1 MRGVNIDPF
10 LAWLES
16 TALSRWVVESPSL
29 FAFPGILALHAIGM
43 GFAVGISMV
52 LDLRILGAA
61 RSIPLGEIRRFLPI
75 LWFAF
80 WVNAVSGTLLLIGY
94 PTKALTNPVF
104 YLKLLLIAAAIVLL
118 LRIERRIMDDAA
130 QQGPDSHP
138 ASSRSLNRLA
148 IASLLC
154 WTGAIFAGRFLAYT
168 YTRLMVS
175 G

>member
-1 MRGVNIDPF
+1 
-10 LAWLES
+10 
-16 TALSRWVVESPSL
+16 
-29 FAFPGILALHAIGM
+29 
-43 GFAVGISMV
+43 
-52 LDLRILGAA
+52 
-61 RSIPLGEIRRFLPI
+61 
-75 LWFAF
+75 
-80 WVNAVSGTLLLIGY
+80 
-94 PTKALTNPVF
+94 
-104 YLKLLLIAAAIVLL
+104 VLL

-154 WTGAIFAGRFLAYT
+154 WTGAIFSGRFLAYT